1 MTIEQ
6 SIYSYIAKEENYQD
20 NDYII
25 KEGTSGNWVYLI
37 LEGQIK
43 VKKITSKGLITIDQ
57 LKEGDI
63 FGEMVLWHAG
73 QGTRTAS
80 IVADGPVKV
89 GVLDTEFLLKDYE
102 KLSPRL
108 KDLMKSLIKRLYET
122 TQQAVAVAVDSN

>member
-20 NDYII
+20 NEYII

-37 LEGQIK
+37 LEGQVK
-43 VKKITSKGLITIDQ
+43 VKKTTSKGLITIDQ

-63 FGEMVLWHAG
+63 FGEMVLWRAE

-80 IVADGPVKV
+80 IMADGPVKV

-108 KDLMKSLIKRLYET
+108 KELMKSLIKRLYET
-122 TQQAVAVAVDSN
+122 TQQAVNVALDSN

>member
-1 MTIEQ
+1 MAIEQ

-25 KEGTSGNWVYLI
+25 KEGTPGNWVYLI
-37 LEGQIK
+37 LEGQVK

-63 FGEMVLWHAG
+63 FGEMALWRAE

-80 IVADGPVKV
+80 VMADGPVKV

-102 KLSPRL
+102 KLSPKL

-122 TQQAVAVAVDSN
+122 TQQAVNVAVNSN

>member
-20 NDYII
+20 NDFII
-25 KEGTSGNWVYLI
+25 KEGTRGNWAYLI
-37 LEGQIK
+37 LEGQVK
-43 VKKITSKGLITIDQ
+43 VKKTTSKGLITIDL

-63 FGEMVLWHAG
+63 FGEMVIWRAE

-80 IVADGPVKV
+80 IIADGPVKV

-102 KLSPRL
+102 KLSPKL

-122 TQQAVAVAVDSN
+122 TQQAVNVAVDPN